1 MSIARQIIP
10 VLVLPTNAV
19 AVIPGLAL
27 WATDSLGVGWSLPAP
42 ARAIVVGVGCM
53 LVACGVYL
61 GARTLLLFATA
72 GEGTPAP
79 WDPPRKLVV
88 RGMYGHVR
96 NPMIS
101 GVFLALIGETA
112 VTGSLAVLAWC
123 VIFICGNLLYIS
135 LESKRAPA
143 AKQAMVRRVGIAI
156 AVVARIA
163 LLFVLTR
170 LIGFVQ
176 DPIFEV
182 NLSGFVEGSFNLH
195 SLIVLVGGV
204 FIIYTATKEI
214 FHMMNLCP
222 RSARAT
228 PTVAKS
234 SSVRGVNLM

>member
-135 LESKRAPA
+135 LKEEPVLLRRFGDASAEYKRHVP
-143 AKQAMVRRVGIAI
+143 RWIPRWRPWDG
-156 AVVARIA
+156 
-163 LLFVLTR
+163 
-170 LIGFVQ
+170 
-176 DPIFEV
+176 P
-182 NLSGFVEGSFNLH
+182 
-195 SLIVLVGGV
+195 
-204 FIIYTATKEI
+204 TATPESEPG
-214 FHMMNLCP
+214 LRP
-222 RSARAT
+222 
-228 PTVAKS
+228 V
-234 SSVRGVNLM
+234 G